1 MNKTYQNLPKIAL
14 IEFDQSHAECL
25 YSQILFLKDHYQ
37 ITVFINEKSPEDF
50 TNIPN
55 ITLIQ
60 LNLEDKKT
68 NQFVKKYLIS
78 EKISKVIFNSAERKI
93 FKFLLLF
100 LFNQQISFWGIL
112 HNPNRLK
119 KSLKQKYI
127 SYKLNGYLVLS
138 DFIKQN
144 IITEKLTKTPV
155 KSIYTIFFKDENIS
169 KKITKPENE
178 TWLVIPGKVEF
189 DRRDYLFLLNLNI
202 PKNIKFIILGNI
214 NTKEGLEFMQM
225 VLKSKFIK
233 NFIFFESYIQDAEF
247 NQYIENADFILPL
260 VHPNNPF
267 FSKYIKNKITG
278 TYNWA
283 YAFKKTMLLE
293 QSFSS
298 IIEFKETSYFY
309 NITSPNQIFEVIK
322 QPKKKY
328 TSDKWTFEYQ
338 QNTYLNHIK
347 TK

>member
-1 MNKTYQNLPKIAL
+1 MNKNTQNLPKIAL

-25 YSQILFLKDHYQ
+25 YSQILFLKEQYQ
-37 ITVFINEKSPEDF
+37 ITVFINDKSPEDL

-55 ITLIQ
+55 ITLIP

-100 LFNQQISFWGIL
+100 LFKKQISFWGIL

-127 SYKLNGYLVLS
+127 SHKLNGYFVLS
-138 DFIKQN
+138 DFVKEN

-155 KSIYTIFFKDENIS
+155 KSIYTIFFKEENIN
-169 KKITKPENE
+169 KKITKPKNE

-189 DRRDYLFLLNLNI
+189 DRRDYLFLLNLKI

-214 NTKEGLEFMQM
+214 NTSEGIQFKEK
-225 VLKSKFIK
+225 VIK
-233 NFIFFESYIQDAEF
+233 NKLLTSFIFFETYIQDYEF
-247 NQYIENADFILPL
+247 SHYIENADFILPL
-260 VHPNNPF
+260 IHPNNPF
-267 FSKYIKNKITG
+267 FNKYIKNKITG

-298 IIEFKETSYFY
+298 IDEFKETSYFY
-309 NITSPNQIFEVIK
+309 NITSNQIFEVLK

-328 TSDKWTFEYQ
+328 ISDKWSFDYQ
-338 QNTYLNHIK
+338 QNTYLNFIK